1 MAWDSSRP
9 VPWQRLMRE
18 WVIYAL
24 IMVAVFLVFF
34 RDANVIGAI
43 VGVLISGPLYL
54 ALGAVLAKF
63 GYQRKTFREARA
75 ARQRQ
80 LAARNAASPHSAA
93 LATDGSEHLV
103 VHDRHAGRHVDDRAE
118 LRSCRDE
125 LVQRCEQVGGCRRTR
140 IPFGGGHGDR
150 PPSRGREPASAV
162 LGRSATSREQVGRL
176 ALEVVRERRSGE
188 AHEEREE
195 E

>member
-75 ARQRQ
+75 DRQGQ
-80 LAARNAASPHSAA
+80 PAERNAAS
-93 LATDGSEHLV
+93 TN
-103 VHDRHAGRHVDDRAE
+103 
-118 LRSCRDE
+118 
-125 LVQRCEQVGGCRRTR
+125 
-140 IPFGGGHGDR
+140 
-150 PPSRGREPASAV
+150 
-162 LGRSATSREQVGRL
+162 SATSSG
-176 ALEVVRERRSGE
+176 SGE
-188 AHEEREE
+188 RPKPPPTKRTQQGSNRPRSTSKRKR
-195 E
+195 

>member
-54 ALGAVLAKF
+54 ALGTVLAKF
-63 GYQRKTFREARA
+63 GYQRKTFREARTE
-75 ARQRQ
+75 RQEQ
-80 LAARNAASPHSAA
+80 LAERDAASTSSGSTAHS
-93 LATDGSEHLV
+93 SE
-103 VHDRHAGRHVDDRAE
+103 RPKPPPT
-118 LRSCRDE
+118 
-125 LVQRCEQVGGCRRTR
+125 RRTQQ
-140 IPFGGGHGDR
+140 GSNR
-150 PPSRGREPASAV
+150 P
-162 LGRSATSREQVGRL
+162 RSSSKRKR
-176 ALEVVRERRSGE
+176 
-188 AHEEREE
+188 
-195 E
+195 